1 MTARS
6 ARRVKVRLAAFILF
20 FLKENIGEN
29 FLGSS
34 IIQLSQK
41 EPLFL
46 PDNSQS
52 LRNRVITISS
62 NEKVSKYA
70 LKILFIMPSILTI
83 HTSRILQTINS
94 F

>member
-20 FLKENIGEN
+20 FLKENIAEN
-29 FLGSS
+29 FLGAS

-46 PDNSQS
+46 PDNS
-52 LRNRVITISS
+52 
-62 NEKVSKYA
+62 K
-70 LKILFIMPSILTI
+70 
-83 HTSRILQTINS
+83 
-94 F
+94 